1 MEALDYNRS
10 FAINTAACDGE
21 EKNTCRT
28 QLLARCEIETADT
41 GQTEAFFLGKECIG
55 EFMYKDPGIA
65 QVPTSEVCSIFSAED
80 YPCNE
85 RGEHDLFPESQ

>member
-55 EFMYKDPGIA
+55 EYMYREGASPRCRA
-65 QVPTSEVCSIFSAED
+65 LRSARSSAARN
-80 YPCNE
+80 PRC
-85 RGEHDLFPESQ
+85 